1 MDRGPRS
8 IEAVCSRSLKPDQKG
23 HDVISVSSVRDT
35 ANGTSEM
42 FIHLEGLEFKSH
54 LEVGTGPFSLFEEFL
69 YCVHCQL
76 FGGFKFWILG
86 SDRSTGVE
94 SIRDEIEF

>member
-54 LEVGTGPFSLFEEFL
+54 LEVGTGPFHRQEIFL
-69 YCVHCQL
+69 LCIHC
-76 FGGFKFWILG
+76 
-86 SDRSTGVE
+86 
-94 SIRDEIEF
+94 

>member
-1 MDRGPRS
+1 MECGPRAL
-8 IEAVCSRSLKPDQKG
+8 EAVNSCSLKPDQKFII
-23 HDVISVSSVRDT
+23 ISVSSVRDT
-35 ANGTSEM
+35 AIGTSEM
-42 FIHLEGLEFKSH
+42 FFHLEGLEFKSH